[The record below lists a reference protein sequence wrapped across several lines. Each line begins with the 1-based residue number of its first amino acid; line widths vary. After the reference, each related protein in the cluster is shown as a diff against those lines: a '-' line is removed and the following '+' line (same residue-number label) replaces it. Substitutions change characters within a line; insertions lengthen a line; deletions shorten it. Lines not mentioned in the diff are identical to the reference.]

1 MQRDGHLWCT
11 CFCIG
16 MLERS
21 WLLEHCL
28 FAGFWKRFLFL
39 FFTRV
44 PETNQNTLNVQHF
57 TWKECNVPGRKKLIE
72 RRKKEKWLNEM
83 RKGRG
88 KGYVQK
94 ILKIHYS
101 VSHQGSAAQDTEHWR
116 PRVAERVLLILRL
129 KAEMSSTLSITC
141 CLNSFQWVAQVNTL
155 LCISNGENWTLI

>member
-1 MQRDGHLWCT
+1 MAIVWCT
-11 CFCIG
+11 CFCTD

-21 WLLEHCL
+21 WLLEYCL
-28 FAGFWKRFLFL
+28 FAGFWKHFLFL

-57 TWKECNVPGRKKLIE
+57 TWKECNVQGRKKLIE

-94 ILKIHYS
+94 ILKNHYS
-101 VSHQGSAAQDTEHWR
+101 VSHQGSAAQDTEQWR
-116 PRVAERVLLILRL
+116 PRVAESALLILRL

-141 CLNSFQWVAQVNTL
+141 CLNSFQWVAQVDTL